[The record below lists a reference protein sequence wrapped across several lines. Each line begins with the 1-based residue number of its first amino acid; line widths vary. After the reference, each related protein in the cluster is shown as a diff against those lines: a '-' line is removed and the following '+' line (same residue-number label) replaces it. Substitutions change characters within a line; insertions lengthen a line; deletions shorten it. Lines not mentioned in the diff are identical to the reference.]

1 MEVEVGVDS
10 KTAAKEHQGQILGLM
25 RRSKVHS
32 RQLKGE
38 EGQPLPKASSLV
50 SQFQD
55 GSSQILVV
63 QGPCKEHGLC
73 V

>member
-32 RQLKGE
+32 RQLKEKKVSLSPSLKLGE
-38 EGQPLPKASSLV
+38 PIPRRFQSDTGCSRSL
-50 SQFQD
+50 
-55 GSSQILVV
+55 
-63 QGPCKEHGLC
+63 
-73 V
+73 